1 MQPASLTE
9 LKGGLIVRDDAI
21 ALACELELRG
31 HQMRAASGALH
42 VTRQSE
48 LTADDRARITKLKA
62 HLLAIA
68 DYVQRGRGDA

>member
-1 MQPASLTE
+1 MRPASLTE

-21 ALACELELRG
+21 ALACELEHRG
-31 HQMRAASGALH
+31 HQMRAASGVLH
-42 VTRQSE
+42 VTRPSE
-48 LTADDRARITKLKA
+48 LTEDDRARITQLKA